1 MFYIYKNYIF
11 FRYETEDVSAL
22 YTWQDGR
29 CSAEFLATL
38 PKPDS
43 HLRLSTGHGCATIFW
58 LSRNKPEI
66 VDEYDAAGTVQD
78 LVVAMICGLQ
88 KPVMSAQNAA
98 GWGYFDTE
106 TRTWNAEM

>member
-1 MFYIYKNYIF
+1 M
-11 FRYETEDVSAL
+11 SAL

-29 CSAEFLATL
+29 CTEEFLASL
-38 PKPDS
+38 PKPES

-58 LSRNKPEI
+58 LSRNKSELI
-66 VDEYDAAGTVQD
+66 ELYDTAGTVQD
-78 LVVAMICGLQ
+78 LVVAMISGLQ

-106 TRTWNAEM
+106 TRTWNTET